1 MNGWDIPQLA
11 SKFLCAELTP
21 VMTYPIDSVGL
32 RNWYCHTRIETCSH
46 VYNYVV
52 YVPPDLVA
60 WSIISHHRLPH
71 SLPCNPASVSSPLV
85 CFNLCELQNLTKCFC
100 EPLGNDECKLCC
112 QAKVANSTCA
122 PLGDDVLLLD
132 GSTCLGGVCRLGRC
146 EITTQ
151 DLASRLF
158 DLFSS
163 ISIDAFSE
171 YVYM

>member
-1 MNGWDIPQLA
+1 M
-11 SKFLCAELTP
+11 
-21 VMTYPIDSVGL
+21 
-32 RNWYCHTRIETCSH
+32 
-46 VYNYVV
+46 
-52 YVPPDLVA
+52 
-60 WSIISHHRLPH
+60 
-71 SLPCNPASVSSPLV
+71 
-85 CFNLCELQNLTKCFC
+85 TKCFC

-163 ISIDAFSE
+163 INIDAFSE